1 MHKFGVRLPKS
12 VREAYKIDKKNGN
25 DLWTKAVSREIMDVK
40 VAFKSIEEGENVL
53 IGYTFVRCHM
63 IFYVNMEDFCR
74 KAHPVAGGRLTDTPA
89 TITYTSVFFRET
101 VCLDLLIAALNDL
114 EVKCGDVMNVYTT
127 DPIEEK
133 IWTTL
138 GPKFGPDTGK
148 RSLVVR
154 SMYGLKSTGY
164 ASRVHLGRCMQ
175 GLVY

>member
-1 MHKFGVRLPKS
+1 
-12 VREAYKIDKKNGN
+12 
-25 DLWTKAVSREIMDVK
+25 
-40 VAFKSIEEGENVL
+40 
-53 IGYTFVRCHM
+53 
-63 IFYVNMEDFCR
+63 MEDFCR
-74 KAHPVAGGRLTDTPA
+74 KYRLVSGGHMKETPA
-89 TITYTSVFFRET
+89 TITCASVVSCQTFRLAL
-101 VCLDLLIAALNDL
+101 VIAALNDL
-114 EVKCGDVMNVYTT
+114 EVKCEDVMNVYTT